1 MISYDPRFG
10 REYVYHHSSD
20 EEMEVFFRPSFD
32 LHTIREASI
41 EELEALSDTSIESS
55 ASLKD
60 QERSLE
66 DDHKESNIENPP
78 AVPIPRAR
86 KINQMNQRK
95 PVYHEE
101 LVILSGFLENDQS
114 EIKQNSTICN
124 EEITGN
130 STTAIFNDGKRA
142 PNDGELPDVVKG
154 TESPEPLEILTE
166 DDFWSDD
173 ELEEAFKHKIPT
185 EDFEYSGQ
193 NRAVQFQGPEQHND
207 QNEETI
213 EKQQLSVRKMD
224 WSVQKQEKFIDD
236 DKSILKK
243 QKDIKT
249 EPEMNTNKYE
259 PLKHSIEQKEV
270 NKVQDKHNNI
280 SKPIC
285 EEEEME
291 SKKSP
296 NKDQFVEKK
305 SKMTPKVQENP
316 QTVLEV
322 ESSVQK
328 EDISVQHNPQ
338 VFMNPIEAHHHA
350 KIRDIMLQATDN
362 FKHVIQPH
370 EEEENQT
377 VPKTLK
383 SIPIENEE
391 LEDFRRGTRQ
401 RSTIRR
407 KKRVEQTESLRRI
420 RQPSNAKNPGRKIT
434 FIDIKT
440 WEERNK
446 ERSLENIVLCYSF

>member
-1 MISYDPRFG
+1 
-10 REYVYHHSSD
+10 
-20 EEMEVFFRPSFD
+20 MEVFFRPSFD

-60 QERSLE
+60 QERSL
-66 DDHKESNIENPP
+66 DVFHKDSNIENPP

-86 KINQMNQRK
+86 KINQMNQGK

-101 LVILSGFLENDQS
+101 LVILPGFLENDQS
-114 EIKQNSTICN
+114 EIKHNSTISN

-142 PNDGELPDVVKG
+142 PNDAELPDVVKG

-173 ELEEAFKHKIPT
+173 ELEEAFKHKIPN
-185 EDFEYSGQ
+185 EDFEYFGQ

-207 QNEETI
+207 QNEEMI
-213 EKQQLSVRKMD
+213 EKQKL
-224 WSVQKQEKFIDD
+224 SVQKQEKGIDN
-236 DKSILKK
+236 DKSIVQK

-259 PLKHSIEQKEV
+259 PQNHIIEQSEV

-285 EEEEME
+285 EVEEME
-291 SKKSP
+291 SNKSP

-328 EDISVQHNPQ
+328 EDIFVQHSSQ
-338 VFMNPIEAHHHA
+338 AFINPIEAHHHA

-370 EEEENQT
+370 EVEENQT

-420 RQPSNAKNPGRKIT
+420 RKPSNAKNPGRKNA

-446 ERSLENIVLCYSF
+446 ERSLDNIVLCYSF

>member
-1 MISYDPRFG
+1 
-10 REYVYHHSSD
+10 
-20 EEMEVFFRPSFD
+20 MEVFFRPSFD

-55 ASLKD
+55 VSSKD

-66 DDHKESNIENPP
+66 DDHKGSNTKNPT

-86 KINQMNQRK
+86 KINQMNQEK

-101 LVILSGFLENDQS
+101 LVILSGILENDQS
-114 EIKQNSTICN
+114 EINQHSIISN

-130 STTAIFNDGKRA
+130 STTVILNESKKA

-154 TESPEPLEILTE
+154 TETPEPLEILNE

-173 ELEEAFKHKIPT
+173 ELEEAFKHKIPN
-185 EDFEYSGQ
+185 ENFENSEQ
-193 NRAVQFQGPEQHND
+193 NRAVQFQGPEKHND
-207 QNEETI
+207 QNEKII
-213 EKQQLSVRKMD
+213 EKQQLSLQKLD
-224 WSVQKQEKFIDD
+224 WSVHKQETVKDEK
-236 DKSILKK
+236 KSNFHE
-243 QKDIKT
+243 QKDVKT
-249 EPEMNTNKYE
+249 EPEMITNMYE
-259 PLKHSIEQKEV
+259 ALEHNIEQNKV
-270 NKVQDKHNNI
+270 DKVQDNAI

-285 EEEEME
+285 EVEEME
-291 SKKSP
+291 SNKSP
-296 NKDQFVEKK
+296 SKDEFVEKLC
-305 SKMTPKVQENP
+305 KMKPKIQENP
-316 QTVLEV
+316 QAVLEV
-322 ESSVQK
+322 KSAVQK
-328 EDISVQHNPQ
+328 EDFFVQQSNQAYINPL
-338 VFMNPIEAHHHA
+338 EAHHNA
-350 KIRDIMLQATDN
+350 KIRDIIFQASDN
-362 FKHVIQPH
+362 FKHVIKPH
-370 EEEENQT
+370 EEEKNQT

-420 RQPSNAKNPGRKIT
+420 RKPSNAKNPGRKNA

-446 ERSLENIVLCYSF
+446 ERSLDNIVLCYNF

>member
-1 MISYDPRFG
+1 
-10 REYVYHHSSD
+10 
-20 EEMEVFFRPSFD
+20 MEVFFRPSFD

-60 QERSLE
+60 QERSL
-66 DDHKESNIENPP
+66 DVFHKDSNIENPP

-86 KINQMNQRK
+86 KINQMNQGK

-101 LVILSGFLENDQS
+101 LVILPGFLENDQS
-114 EIKQNSTICN
+114 EIKHNSTISN

-142 PNDGELPDVVKG
+142 PNDAELPDVVKG

-173 ELEEAFKHKIPT
+173 ELEEAFKHKIPN
-185 EDFEYSGQ
+185 EDFEYFGQ

-207 QNEETI
+207 QNEEMI
-213 EKQQLSVRKMD
+213 EKQKL
-224 WSVQKQEKFIDD
+224 SVQKQEKGIDN
-236 DKSILKK
+236 DKSIVQK

-259 PLKHSIEQKEV
+259 PQNHIIEQNEV

-285 EEEEME
+285 EVEEME
-291 SKKSP
+291 SNKSP

-305 SKMTPKVQENP
+305 SKMIPKVQENL

-328 EDISVQHNPQ
+328 EDIFVQHSNQ
-338 VFMNPIEAHHHA
+338 AFINPIEAHHHA

-370 EEEENQT
+370 EVEENQT

-420 RQPSNAKNPGRKIT
+420 RKPSNAKNPGRKNA

-446 ERSLENIVLCYSF
+446 ERSLDNIVLCYSF

>member
-1 MISYDPRFG
+1 
-10 REYVYHHSSD
+10 
-20 EEMEVFFRPSFD
+20 MEVFFRPSFD

-60 QERSLE
+60 QERSL
-66 DDHKESNIENPP
+66 DVFHKDSNIENPP

-86 KINQMNQRK
+86 KINQMNQGK

-101 LVILSGFLENDQS
+101 LVILPGFLENDQS
-114 EIKQNSTICN
+114 EIKHNSTISN

-142 PNDGELPDVVKG
+142 PNDAELPDVVKG

-173 ELEEAFKHKIPT
+173 ELEEAFKHKIPN
-185 EDFEYSGQ
+185 EDFEYFGQ

-207 QNEETI
+207 QNEEMI
-213 EKQQLSVRKMD
+213 EKQKL
-224 WSVQKQEKFIDD
+224 SVQKQEKGIDN
-236 DKSILKK
+236 DKSIVQK

-259 PLKHSIEQKEV
+259 PQNHIIEQSEV

-285 EEEEME
+285 ELEEME
-291 SKKSP
+291 SNKSP

-305 SKMTPKVQENP
+305 SKMTPKVQENL

-328 EDISVQHNPQ
+328 EDIFVQHSNQ
-338 VFMNPIEAHHHA
+338 AFINPIEAHHHA

-370 EEEENQT
+370 EVEENQT

-383 SIPIENEE
+383 SIPIENDE

-420 RQPSNAKNPGRKIT
+420 RKPSNAKNPGRKNA

-446 ERSLENIVLCYSF
+446 ERSLDNIVLCYSF